1 MGNMKI
7 RVTLTQEMLGTC
19 NSNPDIQLEHVIKK
33 SGDEARIQEELAAQ
47 LAATPEEQVEK
58 LTTVFPRMAEGLPDA
73 GKPIMWDY
81 QVKGFLKEA
90 ARTLAELTKTD
101 VRIGKSKFSK
111 LTSDRLFD
119 CMVGVY
125 PRRILL
131 HGELGPIL
139 TRPLRVTN
147 WKGTRVALA
156 SSETMKEGTTFDAEI
171 RALSD
176 DLDPIIEQCLDY
188 GAFKGLLQWRNAG
201 FGRFTWARIES

>member
-1 MGNMKI
+1 MGNMKVRI
-7 RVTLTQEMLGTC
+7 TLVQEMLGTR
-19 NSNPDIQLEHVIKK
+19 NANPDVQLEHIIKK
-33 SGDEARIQEELAAQ
+33 SGDEARIQEELE
-47 LAATPEEQVEK
+47 ATPPEDTVAK
-58 LTTVFPRMAEGLPDA
+58 MTTVFPRMPEGMTGA

-81 QVKGFLKEA
+81 QMKGFLKEA
-90 ARTLAELTKTD
+90 ARTLAELVKD

-111 LTSDRLFD
+111 LTSNRLFD

-125 PRRILL
+125 PRHILL
-131 HGELGPIL
+131 NGEMGPIE
-139 TRPLRVTN
+139 TRPLRVESWN
-147 WKGTRVALA
+147 GTRVALA
-156 SSETMKEGTTFDAEI
+156 ASETMKAGTTFDVEI